1 MPFLEWRFGEAT
13 VEEEISAILVNGH
26 PDITLVECAYHMGHF
41 EQAVKAADLLMESS
55 SEPPSAMVAMCL
67 KIAALMMMG
76 NGQAASSCL
85 PHAVEM
91 CRSGCQSEDAD
102 TRSFSVV
109 CLSLLEDLLCLQ
121 LADDDLEIR
130 HLEDMPSGLRAYCG
144 FLLAMRMYHRGE
156 DRESIGAVH
165 GFIALVGH
173 RYPVSCVKLRLVAAA
188 AYLRLGEIEAAVGEY
203 DKAWSLARP
212 LGIRAPFVEMS
223 SAIPGLLRRHLD
235 ECAEKDR
242 LFLRNA
248 VAQYRKSWHYLRAR
262 CHRPVAGEG
271 LSIMEYTVSAMAVW
285 GWSNR
290 DIASFLEL
298 SENTVKHYLTGAYQ
312 VLGVK
317 SRREL
322 GELFMS
328 TFGE

>member
-13 VEEEISAILVNGH
+13 IENEIEAILVNGH
-26 PDITLVECAYHMGHF
+26 PDVTLVECAYHMGHF
-41 EQAVKAADLLMESS
+41 EQAVKAADLLIESS
-55 SEPPSAMVAMCL
+55 PKSPTAMVAMCL

-76 NGQAASSCL
+76 DGQAASSYL
-85 PHAVEM
+85 PHAIEV
-91 CRSGCQSEDAD
+91 CRAGYKSEDAEI
-102 TRSFSVV
+102 RPYSVV
-109 CLSLLEDLLCLQ
+109 CLSLLEDLLCMQ
-121 LADDDLEIR
+121 LGDEKLEIR
-130 HLEDMPSGLRAYCG
+130 HLEDMPNGLRAYCG
-144 FLLAMRMYHRGE
+144 FQLAMRMYHRGE
-156 DRESIGAVH
+156 NREAIGAVH

-188 AYLRLGEIEAAVGEY
+188 AHLRMGEIEAAIEEY
-203 DKAWSLARP
+203 DHAWNLARP

-235 ECAEKDR
+235 ECDEQDR
-242 LFLRNA
+242 LFLRTT
-248 VAQYRKSWHYLRAR
+248 VARYRKSWHYLRAR

-322 GELFMS
+322 GELFM
-328 TFGE
+328 TNLGE